1 MDEVYAKGRRH
12 LKISKLYLKGLLK
25 RGPNIFVALA
35 WSQAFWLILEATAGN
50 EDSHGYVRL
59 SSVACYALAL
69 HAGGHLLLHRY
80 SSGRRKLSHHALEFL
95 LDLVTDVVGFA
106 WINVAEEIAQVF
118 EVRAK
123 TTLVYAALAF
133 AASLGAM
140 ELGSL
145 ARSLLDWPV
154 GFEETAN
161 QFDAGSFALPTSWL
175 VTQGVHIGLYGFF
188 YRTAGGQGGRGGG
201 GEEDDVVDVRLAA
214 SLFLLAYALLCS
226 ALATR
231 VIGGTVA
238 ASAVAVG
245 PGGGDAGGTGG
256 GGGVLTRINS
266 GGSTDSR
273 SDLVIRAISSYGVT
287 AAQASDAAAAA
298 SAEAAGDVE
307 ALSST
312 PSCGGGCNTSYLEGG
327 GDGGDVGPS
336 NSTKFGDVGG
346 ERGAA
351 PLAAGVAAAGGAD
364 ARRDSL
370 RRGLKAY
377 MRLTVGMMVGW
388 AYNLW
393 GQVEFRQ
400 EELEFRFGPALG
412 AAAYAALSTA
422 LGVCVMVRGADK
434 LAGSNRRKNGGGT
447 TAAAGGAVND
457 SVGGALGSRLGGGYF
472 HVERPEEDEEETRRR
487 NAAVRSYHARR
498 LLVVVGGVS
507 LVVGWAWEE
516 AFDLALEGLLGD
528 EADAATV
535 VAKLSLAVAAT
546 AVVLGREVR
555 RAGQRDA
562 GGGGLDNHNG
572 AGDGGGGLLE
582 PLVPTGDTAV
592 L

>member
-1 MDEVYAKGRRH
+1 
-12 LKISKLYLKGLLK
+12 
-25 RGPNIFVALA
+25 
-35 WSQAFWLILEATAGN
+35 QAFWLILEATAGN

-80 SSGRRKLSHHALEFL
+80 SRGRRKLSHHALEFL

-106 WINVAEEIAQVF
+106 WINVAEEMLAQASKRKSSVF
-118 EVRAK
+118 EVRTK

-245 PGGGDAGGTGG
+245 GG
-256 GGGVLTRINS
+256 GGGGGGGLTRSNS
-266 GGSTDSR
+266 GGSTGSR

-298 SAEAAGDVE
+298 SAEAAGEVE
-307 ALSST
+307 ASST
-312 PSCGGGCNTSYLEGG
+312 PSGGGGRNTSYREGG
-327 GDGGDVGPS
+327 GDGADVGPS
-336 NSTKFGDVGG
+336 NSTKVGDGGG

-351 PLAAGVAAAGGAD
+351 PLAAAAAAAAAEAEVEEAAGGED

-400 EELEFRFGPALG
+400 EELEFRFGPA
-412 AAAYAALSTA
+412 
-422 LGVCVMVRGADK
+422 
-434 LAGSNRRKNGGGT
+434 
-447 TAAAGGAVND
+447 
-457 SVGGALGSRLGGGYF
+457 
-472 HVERPEEDEEETRRR
+472 
-487 NAAVRSYHARR
+487 
-498 LLVVVGGVS
+498 
-507 LVVGWAWEE
+507 
-516 AFDLALEGLLGD
+516 
-528 EADAATV
+528 
-535 VAKLSLAVAAT
+535 
-546 AVVLGREVR
+546 
-555 RAGQRDA
+555 
-562 GGGGLDNHNG
+562 
-572 AGDGGGGLLE
+572 
-582 PLVPTGDTAV
+582 
-592 L
+592 